1 MSQKLK
7 RIAVIFFAAI
17 ILLAGTGALLGWLYE
32 DEVKNLV
39 LNEVNQNLQTDI
51 KVEKISLSLFKKFPY
66 AALRFEKLM
75 ALDAIETNA
84 PKDTLLY
91 AQDFYLEFSV
101 FDIFTRNYVIR
112 KIDVENAV
120 LRLKVDE
127 NGQDNFHFWKQ
138 RPESSESHLS
148 FQLQHVGLKNV
159 DFSYRNVQSRFH
171 IDTEIDDLLLSGN
184 FQDARFDLDVKSQ
197 LLIQKLQHRD
207 DEYIKNRRTR
217 LAFKIH
223 IDTGAQLYKVKDGAV
238 DFEELGFLVNGSY
251 RMGKD
256 NQALNLDFT
265 GKDIQI
271 SDLLVFLP
279 EKYRGK
285 MDGYEPKGKATVDLS
300 LKGDPTSETEPVEV
314 VLEFDIADARFRHK
328 KSGIDLKNMRI
339 KGVYNSRGN
348 HPDLLEIEH
357 FSFVLK
363 EGSIQGSG
371 SITNFQRPLIRFD
384 LTGKAELAD
393 LQEFLELH
401 SLEYITGQIEL
412 ECHFKG
418 LISDPSNLTVAD
430 LRKSETRGRLA
441 FKNTAF
447 KIRGKDQKYHH
458 FNGEIHLNGNDAAF
472 KGLEGMILSSDFKMD
487 GLFKNFVPFLLIEK
501 QHLRIDASLQSKY
514 IDLAELLISS
524 QETQNDSAFNFFL
537 PEFIEINVNSKI
549 EQLVFRT
556 FSATNISG
564 FVKINRD
571 GIFAQPLKFRTSDGD
586 FSARMQ
592 ITESGKKGIFKIDSQ
607 AECLGVNINKLFF
620 EFDNFGQSFITQKHL
635 RGTANATVVFKANIN
650 QELKI
655 DEKSI
660 YSLIDIKILQGE
672 LIGLQSLMEVAD
684 YIKKNK
690 LLAPLIK
697 ADDFKQRLAHIR
709 FSSLENQI
717 EIKNSKIHIPEMLL
731 QSTALNINA
740 QGWHGFNNEVD
751 YRIHFRLAELL
762 INNKHSEFGEI
773 RDDGSGG
780 SFFLRMKGNI
790 DNLDISYDKET
801 AKQKRKDYFKQEKE
815 TFKSLI
821 KEEFNI
827 FGKKEKN
834 NGSTTSPNQ
843 SGGGTSFELDF
854 SEDDKEEV
862 PIPKSKSTDTPVA
875 PKPVNPPKNDPK
887 DTKGKKD
894 ILKELEEDDD
904 F

>member
-1 MSQKLK
+1 MLL
-7 RIAVIFFAAI
+7 AAI
-17 ILLAGTGALLGWLYE
+17 LLLVGTGALLGWLYE

-91 AQDFYLEFSV
+91 AEDLYLEFRV

-112 KIDVENAV
+112 KVDVENAV

-138 RPESSESHLS
+138 RPDSSESHLG
-148 FQLQHVGLKNV
+148 FQLQHVGLTNV

-171 IDTEIDDLLLSGN
+171 LDTEIDDLLLSGN
-184 FQDARFDLDVKSQ
+184 FQDARFDLDVESN

-207 DEYIKNRRTR
+207 DEYITNRKTK
-217 LAFKIH
+217 LAFQIH
-223 IDTGAQLYKVKDGAV
+223 IDTEAQLYKVKDGAV
-238 DFEELGFLVNGSY
+238 DFEELGFVVNGSY
-251 RMGKD
+251 KMGKE
-256 NQALNLDFT
+256 NQALNLDFS

-271 SDLLVFLP
+271 TDLLVFIP

-285 MDGYEPKGKATVDLS
+285 MDGYEPKGKASVDLS
-300 LKGDPTSETEPVEV
+300 LKGDPSSDTDPVEV

-328 KSGIDLKNMRI
+328 KSGIDLKNMHI
-339 KGVYNSRGN
+339 KGVYNSRGS

-357 FSFVLK
+357 FSFILK

-371 SITNFQRPLIRFD
+371 SVTNFQRPLIRFD

-418 LISDPSNLTVAD
+418 LINDPSNLTVAD
-430 LRKSETRGRLA
+430 LQKSETRGKLA

-524 QETQNDSAFNFFL
+524 SETKSDSAFNFFL

-556 FSATNISG
+556 FNATNISG

-586 FSARMQ
+586 FGAKMNV
-592 ITESGKKGIFKIDSQ
+592 TESGKKGIFKIDSQ
-607 AECLGVNINKLFF
+607 VECMGVNINKLFF
-620 EFDNFGQSFITQKHL
+620 EFDNFGQSFITQSHL
-635 RGTANATVVFKANIN
+635 RGTANASVVFKANIN
-650 QELKI
+650 QALNI

-697 ADDFKQRLAHIR
+697 TDDFKKRLAHIR

-740 QGWHGFNNEVD
+740 QGWHGFNSEVD

-762 INNKHSEFGEI
+762 INDKHSEFGEI

-780 SFFLRMKGNI
+780 SFFLRMKGNL
-790 DNLDISYDKET
+790 NKLDISYDKET

-827 FGKKEKN
+827 FGKKKEN
-834 NGSTTSPNQ
+834 NSNTSTPSQT
-843 SGGGTSFELDF
+843 GGTIFELD
-854 SEDDKEEV
+854 EGDDNDEV
-862 PIPKSKSTDTPVA
+862 PVPKSQPTNTSTT
-875 PKPVNPPKNDPK
+875 PKPADPPKK

-894 ILKELEEDDD
+894 ILQELEEDDD